1 MENLLES
8 ISNEIADKVRAKID
22 LKTIFHIKPV
32 ENAINLIEQAISC
45 LEKWQK
51 QYLQTRQ
58 EIEVEGSGVKRWDFN
73 GNRLFSKIRYMK
85 NILDDIKKACKVLR
99 EFYTLLGN
107 DLKAV
112 TGSSEQI
119 DSVFDKVREYVGK
132 LESFPNDVFK
142 EEYKDAWV
150 ALFQGFEHNIETIEN
165 ETISLIDMT
174 FRDKL
179 KSAEGAFDLLQKFK
193 NIMTRPR
200 IEEKMKNKYDDVLNQ
215 YDKELDNMRELF
227 EKGMKNTPIS
237 KNRPPKAGKI
247 CWARSIMGRIR
258 APIFKF
264 KTYENLLQK
273 DNGKLVSKKYVAL
286 ARDLDRNYEA
296 QIYEKWQRDNTEYA
310 ISLLKNK
317 ILTKIEDGEN
327 RSYEVNFAPDLKVII
342 REAKYLDRIGK
353 DIP

>member
-1 MENLLES
+1 MN
-8 ISNEIADKVRAKID
+8 
-22 LKTIFHIKPV
+22 
-32 ENAINLIEQAISC
+32 
-45 LEKWQK
+45 
-51 QYLQTRQ
+51 
-58 EIEVEGSGVKRWDFN
+58 
-73 GNRLFSKIRYMK
+73 
-85 NILDDIKKACKVLR
+85 NILEDIKKACKVLR

-142 EEYKDAWV
+142 EDYKDAWI

-215 YDKELDNMRELF
+215 YDKELDNMRDLF
-227 EKGMKNTPIS
+227 DRGMKNTPIS

-264 KTYENLLQK
+264 KGYDNLL
-273 DNGKLVSKKYVAL
+273 
-286 ARDLDRNYEA
+286 
-296 QIYEKWQRDNTEYA
+296 
-310 ISLLKNK
+310 
-317 ILTKIEDGEN
+317 
-327 RSYEVNFAPDLKVII
+327 
-342 REAKYLDRIGK
+342 
-353 DIP
+353 